1 MGRKFA
7 LIALSVL
14 LTIAALEIGWR
25 FYVANFGSEIQRA
38 LYLYSREEIAA
49 KTSLFRAL
57 PFVNYGLSPAHHEVS
72 AQGYRGPE
80 VEIPKPPD
88 VFRIVSLG
96 GSTTYGAF
104 LDSYEKTYPHQLQLA
119 LADDY
124 GLDHIEVINAG
135 VQLYSSWESSVN
147 FMLRILDLE
156 PDLITVYHAVND
168 LETRLVSP
176 EVYGGGYE
184 ARGTWQLPDNELPA
198 SALQRL
204 VMRKLGQSVQL
215 EFGLNDYFAIA
226 DNIGKCRVATDLP
239 EPVCRTLDM
248 TVEDLFRAN
257 PPIYFERNLG
267 NIISVAQPLGIEV
280 LLLTWA
286 YSPYQYDSPFGDVM
300 RHEVFQRE
308 IASHNEIIRGLAA
321 ARGTLFLDLA
331 RQMPIDRQYWFNGMH
346 KTLTGTREMARQMA
360 DYLVSSGALN

>member
-1 MGRKFA
+1 MRRKIA
-7 LIALSVL
+7 LVALSVA
-14 LTIAALEIGWR
+14 LTIGALEFGWR

-38 LYLYSREEIAA
+38 LYLYSRAEIVA

-57 PFVNYGLSPAHHEVS
+57 PFVNYGLSPAHDQVS

-80 VEIPKPPD
+80 VTIPKPPGA
-88 VFRIVSLG
+88 FRIVSLG

-104 LDSYEKTYPHQLQLA
+104 LDSYDKTYPHQLQLS
-119 LADDY
+119 LTNDY
-124 GLDHIEVINAG
+124 GLDHVEVVNAG
-135 VQLYSSWESSVN
+135 VQLYSSWETSVN

-156 PDLITVYHAVND
+156 PDLVTVYHAVND

-204 VMRKLGQSVQL
+204 VMHKLGQSVQL

-226 DNIGKCRVATDLP
+226 GNIGKCRVATHLP

-248 TVEDLFRAN
+248 SVEDLFRAN

-267 NIISVAQPLGIEV
+267 NVISVAQPLGIEV

-286 YSPYQYDSPFGDVM
+286 YSPYKYDTPFGDVM
-300 RHEVFQRE
+300 RHEIFQRE

-321 ARGTLFLDLA
+321 ERGTLFLDLA
-331 RQMPIDRQYWFNGMH
+331 EQMPIDSEYWFNGMH
-346 KTLTGTREMARQMA
+346 KTLAGTREMARRMA
-360 DYLVSSGALN
+360 GYLVATGVFN

>member
-1 MGRKFA
+1 MRRKFA
-7 LIALSVL
+7 LAVLSVL
-14 LTIAALEIGWR
+14 LTIMALEFGWR
-25 FYVANFGSEIQRA
+25 FYVANFGSEAQRA
-38 LYLYSREEIAA
+38 LYLYSRAEIVSN
-49 KTSLFRAL
+49 TSLFRAL
-57 PFVNYGLSPAHHEVS
+57 PFVNYGLSPAHDEVS

-80 VEIPKPPD
+80 VSIPKPPN

-119 LADDY
+119 LVNEY
-124 GLDHIEVINAG
+124 GLDQVEVVNAG

-176 EVYGGGYE
+176 EVYSGGYE
-184 ARGTWQLPDNELPA
+184 ARGTWRLPDEALPA

-204 VMRKLGQSVQL
+204 VMHKLGHSVQL
-215 EFGLNDYFAIA
+215 QFGLNDYFAIA
-226 DNIGKCRVATDLP
+226 DHIGKCRVATDLP
-239 EPVCRTLDM
+239 EPVCRTLDIS
-248 TVEDLFRAN
+248 VEDLFHAN
-257 PPIYFERNLG
+257 PPIYFARNLG
-267 NIISVAQPLGIEV
+267 NIVSVAEPLGIEV

-286 YSPYQYDSPFGDVM
+286 YSPYKYDTPFGDVM
-300 RHEVFQRE
+300 IHEVFQRE
-308 IASHNEIIRGLAA
+308 IANHNQIIRELAA

-331 RQMPIDRQYWFNGMH
+331 EQMPVDREYWFNGMH
-346 KTLTGTREMARQMA
+346 KTLAGTQEMARQMA
-360 DYLVSSGALN
+360 SFLVSAGAIS